1 MAVFP
6 TFSRTKWQPKSQP
19 STPSTLSLDVLHL
32 LDPSF
37 ASPLISE
44 SLSITSLSTFRSSGT
59 IPAFP
64 SCNQP
69 FMSMIGFTDHLKL
82 FSSIGNS
89 GNNTNTWHHPPA
101 LISAPTGPRLRCFLK
116 ESLSIQKW
124 AVSNR
129 CTTRWLKFAHAVAS

>member
-1 MAVFP
+1 MAVLP
-6 TFSRTKWQPKSQP
+6 TLPRPKYQPKSL
-19 STPSTLSLDVLHL
+19 SSAPSTLSLDVLHL

-44 SLSITSLSTFRSSGT
+44 SLSTTSLSTFRSSGT

-69 FMSMIGFTDHLKL
+69 PMSMIGFTDHLKL
-82 FSSIGNS
+82 FSSVGNS
-89 GNNTNTWHHPPA
+89 GNNTQTWHHRPA

-116 ESLSIQKW
+116 ECLSIQKW

-129 CTTRWLKFAHAVAS
+129 CTNSVADFAHAVAS